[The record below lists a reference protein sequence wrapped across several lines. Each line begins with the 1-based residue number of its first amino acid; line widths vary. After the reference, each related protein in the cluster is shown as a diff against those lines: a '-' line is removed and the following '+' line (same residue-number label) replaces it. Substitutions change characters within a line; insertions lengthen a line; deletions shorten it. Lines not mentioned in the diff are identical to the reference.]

1 MPKTKFS
8 KGIHKGG
15 KIMAKE
21 YTGVLLIMA
30 TILHSTMGRRLL
42 SQNKTY
48 FGPTQLRDWTMLVET
63 LLEWEAWL
71 KSD

>member
-30 TILHSTMGRRLL
+30 SHSAFYLGMQAAEPKQDSLWPNAIARLD
-42 SQNKTY
+42 NA
-48 FGPTQLRDWTMLVET
+48 G
-63 LLEWEAWL
+63 
-71 KSD
+71 